1 MDWILFTVILVG
13 SIVACWAAQEFV
25 VRKNIQIPKTATVIG
40 HLIYGLLLVLAYI
53 YM

>member
-1 MDWILFTVILVG
+1 MDWILITVILVG

-25 VRKNIQIPKTATVIG
+25 VRKNIKTPKTVSVIG
-40 HLIYGLLLVLAYI
+40 HIFYGLLLVLAFI